1 VHLSSLG
8 KILQTPLDSW
18 WAVPVGGSGG
28 LVAGGLVGLLRDIT
42 NGVVPGALLGGFL
55 GAFATLALQARD
67 ARETQDQLQPHERAL
82 VDYPGVRA
90 LLLRANRS
98 SHDRAAVREISLQLT
113 EQFGRVIRLFE
124 EYCAH
129 RGLTPHP
136 LIAQVIRHFFLT
148 HCSDRGVLLVS
159 KRSVAA
165 CYLIAAHREDK
176 SAIAA
181 AMNDGD
187 VPAGTALRRL
197 RCPYLRVDLANEDL
211 GPAQAFFT
219 EVRRGGEWS
228 VHPAPAWSDGEEASQ
243 TRRVRDVHRRTRNAP
258 CETPPSP
265 VPTAPSLVSAPRLSV
280 TRSPLLRATLV
291 GLPPDSRTWREL
303 NRIEEDLAT
312 NRPRRRHLV
321 TYQGNEYIAFDIHWD
336 GRRSPGR
343 NAWRLLVNRV
353 AGGFLLVDIVDYHR

>member
-1 VHLSSLG
+1 LAG
-8 KILQTPLDSW
+8 
-18 WAVPVGGSGG
+18 GG
-28 LVAGGLVGLLRDIT
+28 LSFLFRGIANVGLD
-42 NGVVPGALLGGFL
+42 ALLGGGL
-55 GAFATLALQARD
+55 GLLTTLALQACD
-67 ARETQDQLQPHERAL
+67 ACETQDQLQPHERAL

-90 LLLRANRS
+90 LLLKAKRS
-98 SHDRAAVREISLQLT
+98 PHDRAAVREISLQLT
-113 EQFGRVIRLFE
+113 EQLGRVIRLFE

-165 CYLIAAHREDK
+165 CYLIAARREDK

-228 VHPAPAWSDGEEASQ
+228 VHPAPAWSDGEEASHPGPDRNL
-243 TRRVRDVHRRTRNAP
+243 RRRKRGEPSEAP
-258 CETPPSP
+258 PPP
-265 VPTAPSLVSAPRLSV
+265 VPAAPAVASTARLSV